1 MCASA
6 KPTLPAQQRAV
17 EGGGVDLEHRAQRLG
32 PDRARRSAR
41 RAVALAQ
48 LEHAPAREAQEA
60 VHEGAGQAV
69 GHRGASRGWP
79 K

>member
-1 MCASA
+1 M
-6 KPTLPAQQRAV
+6 
-17 EGGGVDLEHRAQRLG
+17 DLEHRVQRLG
-32 PDRARRSAR
+32 RIERAEAHGG
-41 RAVALAQ
+41 AVALAQ

-60 VHEGAGQAV
+60 VHERAGQAV